1 MFSALLSF
9 LGGTAFRMLWGEISH
24 WLTERQSHSFEIER
38 IRLQAEIDAAQHA
51 RNLEAIRVQAD
62 LGVKTI
68 AVQAEADVSRIE
80 ADGWLQ
86 AVKATATVTGVRAI
100 DAWNACI
107 RPGVA
112 TWAVLMLTLG
122 EFTVIHL
129 GENTLA
135 VCSAALGIYLA
146 ERNLL
151 KRGK

>member
-24 WLTERQSHSFEIER
+24 WLTERQSHRFEIER

-122 EFTVIHL
+122 EFAVIAL
-129 GENTLA
+129 GENTLS